1 MLVEGCNHQKE
12 TEVYNYP
19 NKDPKKGMKRF
30 LEQEIKCSK
39 NARNA
44 FWQTVKRWVP
54 ENSETISGKI
64 KKKAAKHSTISVSR
78 MNF

>member
-1 MLVEGCNHQKE
+1 
-12 TEVYNYP
+12 
-19 NKDPKKGMKRF
+19 MKRF
-30 LEQEIKCSK
+30 VEQEIKCSK

-64 KKKAAKHSTISVSR
+64 KKKLQNIQLYQ
-78 MNF
+78 FLE